1 VRTERRRGPSRGR
14 GRRVGPSAAAAWS
27 ATPHAGGSA
36 RTPGHRAGA
45 VPGCTCRP
53 HGCVERS
60 HRSSPVAAR
69 PHVGSL
75 RNAGLTGLEVDVTA
89 PHGVPAAGVRA
100 TFSDVREPYTP
111 PPWRQTLPPRASELV
126 RRTQLPAVSGPNWRD
141 SATDRAPVLSTAR
154 SEAREWSAPPHGDA
168 FRETAREPLFSSGSW
183 AATGSRRPP
192 GQVGSHPNPVRP
204 VLNGWVRSDA
214 TGTTPRCPTDA
225 GTAHFGP
232 GAARR
237 TRARSPRRHDHA
249 PHRLCVI
256 FARPGRLTSPC
267 AAVLVRDATPNGRQ
281 DRVAEPSATYSEP
294 GINMAK
300 GSGGSKSGSGSSGGG
315 KGGSGSG
322 GGKSGGNQG
331 GGSSKGGSQTGG
343 GWPSTTGNPSGGG
356 RTNGPPSK

>member
-111 PPWRQTLPPRASELV
+111 PPWRQALPPRASELV

-192 GQVGSHPNPVRP
+192 GQGGHRVKA
-204 VLNGWVRSDA
+204 A
-214 TGTTPRCPTDA
+214 TGSSRITPEPRPARTQRVGAIRRNRHDA
-225 GTAHFGP
+225 AMP
-232 GAARR
+232 DR
-237 TRARSPRRHDHA
+237 RRHSALRPRSGSAH
-249 PHRLCVI
+249 
-256 FARPGRLTSPC
+256 ARPQPAPPRPRTAS
-267 AAVLVRDATPNGRQ
+267 AVCDFRSTWASYKTLCCRVGQRCDAQRQ
-281 DRVAEPSATYSEP
+281 A
-294 GINMAK
+294 
-300 GSGGSKSGSGSSGGG
+300 GSRC
-315 KGGSGSG
+315 
-322 GGKSGGNQG
+322 
-331 GGSSKGGSQTGG
+331 
-343 GWPSTTGNPSGGG
+343 
-356 RTNGPPSK
+356 RTVGDVL